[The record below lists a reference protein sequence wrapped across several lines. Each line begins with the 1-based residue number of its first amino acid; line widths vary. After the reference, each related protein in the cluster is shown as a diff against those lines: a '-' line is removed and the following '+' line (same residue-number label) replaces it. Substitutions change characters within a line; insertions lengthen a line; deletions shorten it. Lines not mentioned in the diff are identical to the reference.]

1 MADQNT
7 SNASEHIR
15 TDLVQ
20 QIVSAI
26 ENNSPIECDEDDV
39 ALFPDV
45 EEVEVIHE
53 NAFEVT
59 FSDKKKFRVNL
70 EIVDVTEKNPEDIPE
85 YLYACVMDPTE
96 EQKNAPMLEG
106 DNYFD
111 FVGWCN
117 RDDWYSVD
125 PGTDLTEIE
134 DGFYTDPHCSRE
146 VMINVENTLKDAL
159 EYAKDC
165 EGELF
170 CSDGV
175 YALRMKYNAEEKC
188 WWPDKIMT
196 EEEE

>member
-1 MADQNT
+1 MADQNNT
-7 SNASEHIR
+7 NASEHIR
-15 TDLVQ
+15 TDLVH

-26 ENNSPIECDEDDV
+26 ENNSPIECEEGDV
-39 ALFPDV
+39 ALFPDI
-45 EEVEVIHE
+45 EGVEVIHE
-53 NAFEVT
+53 NVFEVT

-175 YALRMKYNAEEKC
+175 YVLRMKYSTEEKC

-196 EEEE
+196 EEE

>member
-1 MADQNT
+1 MTDQNN

-15 TDLVQ
+15 TDLVH

-26 ENNSPIECDEDDV
+26 ENNSPIGCEEDDV

-70 EIVDVTEKNPEDIPE
+70 EIVDVTEKNPEELPE

-106 DNYFD
+106 DNDFD

-117 RDDWYSVD
+117 KEDWYNID
-125 PGTDLTEIE
+125 PGQDLTEIE
-134 DGFYTDPHCSRE
+134 DGFYTDPYYSRD
-146 VMINVENTLKDAL
+146 VMINVEITLKDAF
-159 EYAKDC
+159 EYAEEC

-175 YALRMKYNAEEKC
+175 YVLRMKYNTEAKC
-188 WWPDKIMT
+188 WQPDKIMMK
-196 EEEE
+196 EE